1 MTEISRS
8 SLFGRLNPTALKAV
22 ETATGFCKMRG
33 NPYVELVHW
42 LHILVQDPRNDVAAI
57 RTAFGLD
64 DTKLAR
70 DVVAAL
76 DALPRGATAISDFSP
91 QIEEAIE
98 KGWLYASLQF
108 SASRVRTGHLL
119 FGMLKTGTLKNALG
133 SISSEFRKVQV
144 EKLAAE
150 FERIVASST
159 ESTQHDAGPAYAGD
173 SGEPGAG
180 PVGEGEALAKFSID
194 LTAKAR
200 SGEIDTIVGRDGE
213 IRQLVDILLRRRQN
227 NPILVGEA
235 GVGKTAVVEG
245 FAKRIVDGDV
255 PPSLQGVTLR
265 ALDIGLMQAGASVK
279 GEFEKRLRAV
289 IDEVESSPTPV
300 ILFIDEAHTLI
311 GAGGQAGTGD
321 AANLLK
327 PALARGRLRTIAATT
342 YAEYRQYFEKDP
354 ALTRRFQTVDVPEP
368 ETANAIAMIR
378 SVAPMMDAHH
388 NVVVLDEAV
397 AASVTLSQRYV
408 PARQLPDKAVSLL
421 DTACARVAVS
431 QHSTPA
437 QVEDRRRR
445 VELLEVEREV
455 ALRERAGQYRRDDRV
470 EKIDA
475 ELVDARTER
484 DEIEAKWAREKTA
497 LEALIGAR
505 NALAEARSGDGIGE
519 DGEASLMA
527 SLDTA
532 LDAMSHAQGDSPM
545 VFGVVDG
552 DAVAAVVGDW
562 TGIPIGRMVKDEIQS
577 VLTIADQL
585 KLRVIGQNHAMDAV
599 AKRIQTSRA
608 KLDNPN
614 KPVGVFMLAGP
625 SGVGKTETAHVLSEL
640 LFSGDE
646 SMIVINMSEFQ
657 EAHTVS
663 TLKGAPAG
671 YVGYGQGGV
680 LTEAVR
686 RRPYSVVLLDEVEKA
701 HPDVHEMFFQ
711 VFDKGFMNDSEGRF
725 IDFKNTIILLTTNV
739 GTDLI
744 MSLSEDEETKPDDEA
759 MATALRPELLKT
771 FPPALLGRLT
781 VLPYYPLSPTMLNGI
796 VRIQLNRIKRR
807 IADNHGI
814 ELRFGDEVT
823 DLIVS
828 RCNEVASGGRMIDAI
843 LTNTML
849 PEMSVVLLE
858 KQMSG
863 EEVTAIEVGV
873 SDKGFTYSFATK
885 AQPAGRTPP
894 AAIAAA
900 APAFGGELE
909 APKADAWIGDAPRFD
924 SPTPDALT
932 TDAPM
937 PDVPMPEAAMPEGST
952 SPAWPDT
959 SMADAP
965 EAPAEGG
972 GTPVEPAQ

>member
-8 SLFGRLNPTALKAV
+8 ALFGRLNPTALKAV

-42 LHILVQDPRNDVAAI
+42 IHILLQDAQNDVAAI

-64 DTKLAR
+64 DTRLAG

-108 SASRVRTGHLL
+108 SAGRVRTGHL
-119 FGMLKTGTLKNALG
+119 FYGMLKTPTLKNALIG
-133 SISSEFRKVQV
+133 MSGEWRKVQV
-144 EKLAAE
+144 EKLGSD
-150 FERIVASST
+150 FDSILGPST
-159 ESTQHDAGPAYAGD
+159 EANQYDSGAAPSAGAAAGAGGPAGQA
-173 SGEPGAG
+173 
-180 PVGEGEALAKFSID
+180 GEGEALAKFSVD
-194 LTAKAR
+194 LTAQAR
-200 SGEIDTIVGRDGE
+200 AGTLDGIVGRDAE
-213 IRQLVDILLRRRQN
+213 IRQVVDILLRRRQN

-245 FAKRIVDGDV
+245 FAKRIADGDV
-255 PPSLQGVTLR
+255 PPVLQGVTLR
-265 ALDIGLMQAGASVK
+265 ALDIGLMQAGASMK

-289 IDEVESSPTPV
+289 IDEVESSPVPI

-354 ALTRRFQTVDVPEP
+354 ALTRRFQTVDVAEP
-368 ETANAIAMIR
+368 ETDKAITMIR
-378 SVAPMMDAHH
+378 SVAPMMEAHH

-397 AASVTLSQRYV
+397 AAAVTLSQRYV

-421 DTACARVAVS
+421 DTASARVAVS
-431 QHSTPA
+431 QHSIPA

-445 VELLEVEREV
+445 VELLEVELEV
-455 ALRERAGQYRRDDRV
+455 AKRERSGQYRTDDRV
-470 EKIDA
+470 ERIGE
-475 ELVDARTER
+475 ELEEARSLR
-484 DEIEAKWAREKTA
+484 DSVTAKWDREKAA
-497 LEALIGAR
+497 LEALAAARAELAAARESAGDGAPAGEE
-505 NALAEARSGDGIGE
+505 ALAAR
-519 DGEASLMA
+519 
-527 SLDTA
+527 
-532 LDAMSHAQGDSPM
+532 LDAAIRDLGEVQGDSPM
-545 VFGVVDG
+545 VFGVVDQ
-552 DAVAAVVGDW
+552 DAVASVVGDW
-562 TGIPIGRMVKDEIQS
+562 TGIPIGRMVKDEIRS

-585 KLRVIGQNHAMDAV
+585 KARVIGQDHAMEAI

-614 KPVGVFMLAGP
+614 KPVGVFMLCGP
-625 SGVGKTETAHVLSEL
+625 SGVGKTETAHALSEL

-711 VFDKGFMNDSEGRF
+711 VFDKGFMNDSEGRH
-725 IDFKNTIILLTTNV
+725 IDFKNTLILLTSNV

-744 MSLSEDEETKPDDEA
+744 MSLSEDEEMKPDAEGL
-759 MATALRPELLKT
+759 ATALRPELLKV
-771 FPPALLGRLT
+771 FPPALLGRLL
-781 VLPYYPLSPTMLNGI
+781 VLPYYPLSPEMLGGI
-796 VRIQLNRIKRR
+796 VRIQMERIRRR
-807 IADNHGI
+807 IAENHGI
-814 ELRFGDEVT
+814 KLDYGQDVA
-823 DLIVS
+823 DMIVA

-849 PEMSVVLLE
+849 PEMSIALLE
-858 KQMSG
+858 RQMNG
-863 EEVTAIEVGV
+863 ERVSRIIVNAGAESFNYEFEIEGI
-873 SDKGFTYSFATK
+873 GE
-885 AQPAGRTPP
+885 QAGRDVS
-894 AAIAAA
+894 A
-900 APAFGGELE
+900 
-909 APKADAWIGDAPRFD
+909 
-924 SPTPDALT
+924 SPGAVL
-932 TDAPM
+932 
-937 PDVPMPEAAMPEGST
+937 AMPVS
-952 SPAWPDT
+952 
-959 SMADAP
+959 
-965 EAPAEGG
+965 AEPG
-972 GTPVEPAQ
+972 